1 MTTCKLIFRN
11 VRRNIRDYLVYYL
24 TLTLAVGMFYAFN
37 SIASQSAFADM
48 SATRALLY
56 QQLGTLLSALS
67 VVIAVV
73 LAFLVV
79 YANQFILK
87 RRKKELG
94 IYLLAGMR
102 KGRISRLFAG
112 ETLLVGLLALGSG
125 LLAGVVLSQGLS
137 LVSMRLF
144 AVEVSGFRFVL
155 SAPALRLTVLCF
167 AVIFVLVG
175 VFNVLTVS
183 GVKLIDLLTARRKN
197 ETLPAAGPAPV
208 LLFAAALALIG
219 AAAAVFHRHGILPV
233 RGESWVQLGAGALAV
248 GTVLLFYSASAVG
261 VRLAQADRRRYL
273 KGLTAFVVRQLDS
286 RLRTNF
292 LVMAAVCGILTVT
305 IVAVGLGAGT
315 ALAMNRAAQAA
326 VPYDLNVLSD
336 VDQDGDTDIAAYLRT
351 QGVDLAQYARSMEQV
366 AMYNADLTY
375 GQLLAGQELEL
386 WRMDQDLPDI
396 PVAAVSLS
404 DFNRA
409 LAMQGK
415 PAVTLADDQYLLN
428 CNYEGTLGYLRQAL
442 ADHPTLTVAGV
453 TLHRGSDTLLN
464 ETWFMTQVGNN
475 DRGTLVL
482 PDAVAARLEKD
493 ANILLVC
500 YREGTDPDEVLALML
515 PIGLDESH
523 GYRYTEKT
531 MMYDAY
537 YGSSAVVAFLCSY
550 VGLVFLLLCAA
561 LLALKQ
567 LTETSDNIARYGL
580 LQKLGASPRQID
592 RAVLGQT
599 AVFFAAP
606 LAVAVCY
613 AAFLLGQGIQL
624 VEDFMHLR
632 VTASAGV
639 TAAMFVLVYG
649 GYFAATCLSCR
660 RMVREKRPAVR
671 QD

>member
-1 MTTCKLIFRN
+1 M
-11 VRRNIRDYLVYYL
+11 
-24 TLTLAVGMFYAFN
+24 
-37 SIASQSAFADM
+37 
-48 SATRALLY
+48 
-56 QQLGTLLSALS
+56 
-67 VVIAVV
+67 
-73 LAFLVV
+73 
-79 YANQFILK
+79 
-87 RRKKELG
+87 
-94 IYLLAGMR
+94 
-102 KGRISRLFAG
+102 
-112 ETLLVGLLALGSG
+112 
-125 LLAGVVLSQGLS
+125 
-137 LVSMRLF
+137 
-144 AVEVSGFRFVL
+144 
-155 SAPALRLTVLCF
+155 
-167 AVIFVLVG
+167 
-175 VFNVLTVS
+175 
-183 GVKLIDLLTARRKN
+183 
-197 ETLPAAGPAPV
+197 
-208 LLFAAALALIG
+208 
-219 AAAAVFHRHGILPV
+219 
-233 RGESWVQLGAGALAV
+233 
-248 GTVLLFYSASAVG
+248 
-261 VRLAQADRRRYL
+261 RLAQADRRRYL

-336 VDQDGDTDIAAYLRT
+336 VDQDGDADIAAYLRT
-351 QGVDLAQYARSMEQV
+351 RGVDLAQYARSMEQV

-386 WRMDQDLPDI
+386 WRMDQDLPDV
-396 PVAAVSLS
+396 PVAVVSVS

-550 VGLVFLLLCAA
+550 VGLMFLLLCAA

-660 RMVREKRPAVR
+660 RMVREKRPAAR

>member
-233 RGESWVQLGAGALAV
+233 RGESWVQLGPARWPWAPCCCF
-248 GTVLLFYSASAVG
+248 T
-261 VRLAQADRRRYL
+261 RRRRW
-273 KGLTAFVVRQLDS
+273 G
-286 RLRTNF
+286 
-292 LVMAAVCGILTVT
+292 CG
-305 IVAVGLGAGT
+305 
-315 ALAMNRAAQAA
+315 
-326 VPYDLNVLSD
+326 
-336 VDQDGDTDIAAYLRT
+336 
-351 QGVDLAQYARSMEQV
+351 
-366 AMYNADLTY
+366 
-375 GQLLAGQELEL
+375 
-386 WRMDQDLPDI
+386 WRRP
-396 PVAAVSLS
+396 
-404 DFNRA
+404 
-409 LAMQGK
+409 
-415 PAVTLADDQYLLN
+415 
-428 CNYEGTLGYLRQAL
+428 
-442 ADHPTLTVAGV
+442 
-453 TLHRGSDTLLN
+453 
-464 ETWFMTQVGNN
+464 
-475 DRGTLVL
+475 
-482 PDAVAARLEKD
+482 
-493 ANILLVC
+493 
-500 YREGTDPDEVLALML
+500 
-515 PIGLDESH
+515 
-523 GYRYTEKT
+523 
-531 MMYDAY
+531 
-537 YGSSAVVAFLCSY
+537 
-550 VGLVFLLLCAA
+550 
-561 LLALKQ
+561 
-567 LTETSDNIARYGL
+567 
-580 LQKLGASPRQID
+580 
-592 RAVLGQT
+592 
-599 AVFFAAP
+599 
-606 LAVAVCY
+606 
-613 AAFLLGQGIQL
+613 
-624 VEDFMHLR
+624 
-632 VTASAGV
+632 
-639 TAAMFVLVYG
+639 TAA
-649 GYFAATCLSCR
+649 AT
-660 RMVREKRPAVR
+660 
-671 QD
+671 